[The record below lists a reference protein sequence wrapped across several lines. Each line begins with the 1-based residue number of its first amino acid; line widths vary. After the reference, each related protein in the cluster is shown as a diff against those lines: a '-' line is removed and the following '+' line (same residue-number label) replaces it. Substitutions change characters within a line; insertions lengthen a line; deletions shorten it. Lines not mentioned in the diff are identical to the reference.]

1 MEEETG
7 PVVVITGASAGVGR
21 ATARAFAAR
30 GARIG
35 LIARNREALE
45 AAAAEVEARGG
56 RAVVAVAD
64 VADADAVERA
74 AAAIEEAFGP
84 IEVWVN
90 NAMATVLGPI
100 RELSAEE
107 FRRVTEVTYLGMVH
121 GTLAALRRMLP
132 RNRGVI
138 VQVGSS
144 LAYRGIPLQA
154 PYCAA
159 KHAVQGFHDALLAE
173 LLHDKSAVHV
183 CMVNLPALN
192 TPQFRWVR
200 SKMPRKAQP
209 FGTIFEPEV
218 AARAI
223 VWASEHPRR
232 ELNVG
237 WGTTQAIVANAFAPA
252 LLDRYLGRIGYDGQQ
267 GDEPEEPGRPDNL
280 FTPVAGDAGAHGV
293 FGARAKDV
301 SPQLWANTHRGVVAV
316 AIGGLALTGLVAL
329 LAGAKSPTRLHRENG
344 QPLHVTPAAQS

>member
-1 MEEETG
+1 MDENA

-45 AAAAEVEARGG
+45 AAASEVEARGG
-56 RAVVAVAD
+56 RAVIAVAD

-74 AAAIEEAFGP
+74 AQTIEEAFGH
-84 IEVWVN
+84 IDVWIN
-90 NAMATVLGPI
+90 NAMVSVLGPVK
-100 RELSAEE
+100 ELTSDE
-107 FRRVTEVTYLGMVH
+107 FRRVTEVTYLGVVH
-121 GTLAALRRMLP
+121 GTMAALRRMLP
-132 RNRGVI
+132 RDAGVI
-138 VQVGSS
+138 VQVGST

-159 KHAVQGFHDALLAE
+159 KHAVQGFHESLRSE
-173 LLHDKSAVHV
+173 LLHDGSGVQV
-183 CMVNLPALN
+183 TMVNLPAVN

-200 SKMPRKAQP
+200 SRMPRKAQP

-237 WGTTQAIVANAFAPA
+237 WGTTQAIVANAFAPG
-252 LLDRYLGRIGYDGQQ
+252 LLDRYLARIGYEGQQ
-267 GDEPEEPGRPDNL
+267 GDEPEEPNRPDNL
-280 FTPVAGDAGAHGV
+280 FAPVRGDAGAHGV
-293 FGARAKDV
+293 FSDRAKNV
-301 SPQLWANTHRGVVAV
+301 SPQVWANTHRGVVAGV
-316 AIGGLALTGLVAL
+316 VGVLAAVGIAALVR
-329 LAGAKSPTRLHRENG
+329 GRR
-344 QPLHVTPAAQS
+344 